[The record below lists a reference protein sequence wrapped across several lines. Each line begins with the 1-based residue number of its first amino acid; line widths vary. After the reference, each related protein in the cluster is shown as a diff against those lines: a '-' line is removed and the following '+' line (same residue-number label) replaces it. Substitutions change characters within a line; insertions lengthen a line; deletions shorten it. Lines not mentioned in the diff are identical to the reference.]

1 MVMKW
6 PGARLLGRRHE
17 CARLDRLLE
26 AVRSGHGGA
35 LVVAGEPGIG
45 KTTLLEYAIE
55 SASGLRVARAVGIES
70 EMELPF
76 AALHQLCASMLDR
89 LDRLPPPQSGALGV
103 AFGLTSGETPDRFLV
118 GLAVLTLFSEVAE
131 GEPLLCVVDD
141 SQWLDRA
148 SAQALAFVARRL
160 LADPV
165 GLVFGTREV
174 GVDLRGLPELA
185 VEDLAT
191 GDARALLSSVLRVR
205 LDDRVRDRI
214 VAETHGNPLAL
225 LEWTRGLTPSELVGA
240 FGLPGGRPLSGQIEE
255 GFRRQLVQLPAATQ
269 RLLLVAAADAVGDP
283 LLVWRAARAPRDR
296 SRSGTSGGRGRADR
310 VRHQSVVSA
319 SARSVGDLW
328 HGTLSGAAK
337 SPSGVG
343 RGDRSRGGPRPP
355 RLAPAQAAV
364 GPDEEVASELERS
377 AARAQRRGGL
387 AAAAAFLERS
397 AALTLDPARRAERTL
412 GAALAQQQAGAS
424 DAALTLLVAA
434 EKGPLNELQSA
445 EVDLLRGQIAF
456 ASGNGSDAPALL
468 VKAAQRLAPLDLS
481 LARET
486 YRDSVLR
493 GRDRWT
499 SGCRGWDARSRR
511 GSARGATGTTTAGP
525 AWPLAGRPG
534 AAHHRWVWRRRAGV
548 EACLEWLLW

>member
-165 GLVFGTREV
+165 GLVFGTR
-174 GVDLRGLPELA
+174 
-185 VEDLAT
+185 
-191 GDARALLSSVLRVR
+191 
-205 LDDRVRDRI
+205 
-214 VAETHGNPLAL
+214 
-225 LEWTRGLTPSELVGA
+225 
-240 FGLPGGRPLSGQIEE
+240 
-255 GFRRQLVQLPAATQ
+255 
-269 RLLLVAAADAVGDP
+269 
-283 LLVWRAARAPRDR
+283 
-296 SRSGTSGGRGRADR
+296 
-310 VRHQSVVSA
+310 
-319 SARSVGDLW
+319 
-328 HGTLSGAAK
+328 
-337 SPSGVG
+337 
-343 RGDRSRGGPRPP
+343 
-355 RLAPAQAAV
+355 
-364 GPDEEVASELERS
+364 
-377 AARAQRRGGL
+377 
-387 AAAAAFLERS
+387 
-397 AALTLDPARRAERTL
+397 
-412 GAALAQQQAGAS
+412 
-424 DAALTLLVAA
+424 
-434 EKGPLNELQSA
+434 
-445 EVDLLRGQIAF
+445 
-456 ASGNGSDAPALL
+456 
-468 VKAAQRLAPLDLS
+468 
-481 LARET
+481 
-486 YRDSVLR
+486 
-493 GRDRWT
+493 
-499 SGCRGWDARSRR
+499 
-511 GSARGATGTTTAGP
+511 
-525 AWPLAGRPG
+525 
-534 AAHHRWVWRRRAGV
+534 
-548 EACLEWLLW
+548 